1 MLCCC
6 PLQDDRDFR
15 DKITPISVVMEFSL
29 DLQRAADPTGL
40 QPIIDPAAPSN
51 LTKQVSVCLSVR
63 LSACLCVN
71 AVRQIKNVIL
81 LITGFIINKSNS
93 AKNPQIKNWD
103 TTKLYCIRNQFNT
116 VSRVVFKWSNF
127 MVKQILP
134 KN

>member
-1 MLCCC
+1 MLCCF

-29 DLQRAADPTGL
+29 DLQRAADLTGL

-51 LTKQVSVCLSVR
+51 LTKQVSVRLSVR

-81 LITGFIINKSNS
+81 LITGFIINKSNQSQFYLIS
-93 AKNPQIKNWD
+93 AKNPQIKN
-103 TTKLYCIRNQFNT
+103 FNT
-116 VSRVVFKWSNF
+116 GTLQNYTAYVINSI
-127 MVKQILP
+127 Q
-134 KN
+134 